1 MVSLII
7 INFISEENMKKL
19 ALLLAS
25 LLIGAMFAT
34 AAYASA
40 GGDLL
45 ASADVHMSFEN
56 GIKDDNDNY
65 KIISDGNTPV
75 VAGKFGSGVNCQ
87 GGVNYLTVDGWKFGA
102 DSFTF
107 TAWIICNERD
117 SDSDPAI
124 VGSKYWDSGS
134 NIGWVLSAR
143 DNDWKYNA
151 NSETGQRTDFEYS
164 YYDSP
169 LEDVN
174 GVWYHIA
181 VVVDRAKEV
190 YTLYVNGVSQGETD
204 FSDKGHAGET
214 YDDEGNGYTFNIGDD
229 GSGIYNS
236 KFTFNFDYDEVAVF
250 KRALT
255 ADEVIA
261 IYEYDPIADLAV
273 EEVPVAE
280 EAPAAEAPAAEAP
293 APVAEAAPAA
303 PAAAAQ
309 TGNSAA
315 IVILALAAVGCAVA
329 AKRR

>member
-1 MVSLII
+1 
-7 INFISEENMKKL
+7 MKKL
-19 ALLLAS
+19 ALVLAS

-45 ASADVHMSFEN
+45 ASADVYMSFEN
-56 GIKDDNDNY
+56 GIKDDNGNY
-65 KIISDGNTPV
+65 TILSDGNTPV
-75 VAGKFGSGVNCQ
+75 VEGKFGSGVNCE
-87 GGVNYLTVDGWKFGA
+87 GGINYLTVDGWKFGA

-117 SDSDPAI
+117 SDADPAI
-124 VGSKYWDSGS
+124 AGSKYWDSGS

-151 NSETGQRTDFEYS
+151 NSESGQRTDFEYRYS
-164 YYDSP
+164 KSP

-181 VVVDRAKEV
+181 IVVDRANEV

-204 FSDKGHAGET
+204 FSGKGHAGET

-236 KFTFNFDYDEVAVF
+236 KFTFNFGYDEVAVF

-255 ADEVIA
+255 ADEVVA
-261 IYEYDPIADLAV
+261 IYEYDPIAALAV
-273 EEVPVAE
+273 EEVLVVE
-280 EAPAAEAPAAEAP
+280 EVPAAEAPTP

-315 IVILALAAVGCAVA
+315 IVILALATAVGSAVI

>member
-1 MVSLII
+1 
-7 INFISEENMKKL
+7 MKKL
-19 ALLLAS
+19 ALVLAS

-45 ASADVHMSFEN
+45 ASADVYMSFEN
-56 GIKDDNDNY
+56 GIKDDNGNY
-65 KIISDGNTPV
+65 KILSDGDTPIV
-75 VAGKFGSGVNCQ
+75 EGKFGSGVNCE
-87 GGVNYLTVDGWKFGA
+87 GGINYLTVDGWKFGA

-117 SDSDPAI
+117 SDADPAI

-151 NSETGQRTDFEYS
+151 NSESGQRTDFEYKYS
-164 YYDSP
+164 NSP

-181 VVVDRAKEV
+181 IVVDRAKEV

-204 FSDKGHAGET
+204 FSGKGHAGET

-236 KFTFNFDYDEVAVF
+236 KFTFNFGYDEVAVF

-255 ADEVIA
+255 ADEVVA
-261 IYEYDPIADLAV
+261 IYEYDPIAALAV
-273 EEVPVAE
+273 EEVLVVE
-280 EAPAAEAPAAEAP
+280 EVPAAEAPAP

-315 IVILALAAVGCAVA
+315 IVILALATAVGSAVI